1 MLSFTMV
8 YAILL
13 LVLGLTKHWK
23 AFKITL
29 GIGIVALVTGILSV
43 LFLISTY
50 TI

>member
-1 MLSFTMV
+1 MLSFTMI

-23 AFKITL
+23 AFKICL
-29 GIGIVALVTGILSV
+29 GIGIVALVLGILSV

>member
-1 MLSFTMV
+1 MLSFTMI

-29 GIGIVALVTGILSV
+29 GVGIVALVLSMLSV
-43 LFLISTY
+43 FFLISTY
-50 TI
+50 TV

>member
-1 MLSFTMV
+1 MLSFTMI

-29 GIGIVALVTGILSV
+29 GIGIVALVLGVLSV

>member
-29 GIGIVALVTGILSV
+29 GVGIIALVLGFLSV